1 MSTDSTTPTGAT
13 PAPVTP
19 AADTPAADAPAG
31 TTAAEAPAAGQPA
44 GGTTTGA
51 IGDGTPAGAEA
62 EEGWFARHSATL
74 ITLMVAVIVAAAAIT
89 GLTLYRHGVDE
100 ANADTEAAFAEMVS
114 GQGAQLETVE
124 CDGGTCAAVING
136 AAYTVLVQEDDNGE
150 QHFGVTDFVGD

>member
-13 PAPVTP
+13 PAAATP
-19 AADTPAADAPAG
+19 APDGTAPDGMTPPA
-31 TTAAEAPAAGQPA
+31 APAAEQPA
-44 GGTTTGA
+44 TGTTTGE
-51 IGDGTPAGAEA
+51 IGDGTPAG
-62 EEGWFARHSATL
+62 EGGEPGWMTRHSATL

-114 GQGAQLETVE
+114 GQGASLETVE

-136 AAYTVLVQEDDNGE
+136 AAYTVLVQEDENGE

>member
-1 MSTDSTTPTGAT
+1 MSTDSTTPTGTVPTGA
-13 PAPVTP
+13 
-19 AADTPAADAPAG
+19 TPAADA
-31 TTAAEAPAAGQPA
+31 TAPEAPAAEQPA
-44 GGTTTGA
+44 AGTTTGA
-51 IGDGTPAGAEA
+51 IGDGTPAG
-62 EEGWFARHSATL
+62 EESEPGWVTRHTATL

-89 GLTLYRHGVDE
+89 GVVLYRNGVDE

-114 GQGAQLETVE
+114 GQGASLETVE

>member
-13 PAPVTP
+13 PAPHAAAPDVT
-19 AADTPAADAPAG
+19 AADVTAP
-31 TTAAEAPAAGQPA
+31 EAPAAEQPA
-44 GGTTTGA
+44 AGTTTGA
-51 IGDGTPAGAEA
+51 IGDGSPAGEDAEP
-62 EEGWFARHSATL
+62 GWVARHSATL

-114 GQGAQLETVE
+114 GQGASLETVE

>member
-1 MSTDSTTPTGAT
+1 MSTDSTTPTGTVPTGA
-13 PAPVTP
+13 
-19 AADTPAADAPAG
+19 TPAADA
-31 TTAAEAPAAGQPA
+31 TAPEAPAAEQPA
-44 GGTTTGA
+44 AGTTTGA
-51 IGDGTPAGAEA
+51 IGDGSPAG
-62 EEGWFARHSATL
+62 EEPEPGWVTRHTATL

-89 GLTLYRHGVDE
+89 GVVLYRNGVDE

-114 GQGAQLETVE
+114 GQGASLETVE